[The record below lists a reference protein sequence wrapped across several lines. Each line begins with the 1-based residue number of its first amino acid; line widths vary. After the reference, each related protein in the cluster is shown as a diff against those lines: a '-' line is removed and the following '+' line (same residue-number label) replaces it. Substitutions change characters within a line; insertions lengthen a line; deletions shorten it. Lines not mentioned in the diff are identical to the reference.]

1 MTGTK
6 MPFRLSR
13 TALLLA
19 GTTLPSVLSAQTL
32 PTNGTVVAG
41 AAEIAPPAAGT
52 MQITQTSDRA
62 IIEWQDFSVGE
73 GGTVNILQPDV
84 SSALLNRV
92 TGDVTSVIAGTINA
106 NGQVYLVNPNGILIT
121 KTGTVN
127 AGAFAAST
135 LDIDNEVHGGEWR
148 DRRYRCI
155 RARSRLLTLR
165 RRRPSGVQALRQDL
179 TAGHRRA
186 CRRQERRRARHDG

>member
-1 MTGTK
+1 
-6 MPFRLSR
+6 
-13 TALLLA
+13 
-19 GTTLPSVLSAQTL
+19 
-32 PTNGTVVAG
+32 
-41 AAEIAPPAAGT
+41 

-135 LDIDNEVHGGEWR
+135 LDIDNEAFMAGNGEIVVTAASER
-148 DRRYRCI
+148 EVVSLRSGVGDLLG
-155 RARSRLLTLR
+155 SRLFGQRAPFWPESRQLAT
-165 RRRPSGVQALRQDL
+165 SG
-179 TAGHRRA
+179 T
-186 CRRQERRRARHDG
+186 